1 MSAGRIALLL
11 VVFSGQLLFAQ
22 EKLSVRI
29 RCDVDRLQRP
39 AKLIVTIRDIG
50 KWTELTS
57 ESNNGSF
64 ELTGTLLEPSF
75 AYVVLKYGDALD
87 RGPRMGNI
95 LEVFLSGGL
104 TKISTRDSLRDARVE
119 GGSEQKDLILLK
131 GLLKPLKAGA
141 VGERKQAITNYVK
154 LHSDSYVSL
163 YAIQNLSREGSFTL
177 EAAEVKPLFAM
188 LSQRMQ
194 RSQTGLELQ
203 KDIALAEQTAIGA
216 IAPDFSQADTAGVTF
231 RLRSLRGKYVLIDF
245 WASWCKPCRADNPA
259 LVRTFE
265 KYKSRNFTMLGVSL
279 DNSKGAWLK
288 AIRKDRL
295 AWTHVSDLKFWKN
308 EVALQYGVKT
318 VPQNYLIGP
327 DGKIIARNLSMTEL
341 PAMLEK
347 VLPR

>member
-1 MSAGRIALLL
+1 MRRKIVLLL
-11 VVFSGQLLFAQ
+11 FFSTQLLFAQ
-22 EKLSVRI
+22 EKLNVRI
-29 RCDVDRLQRP
+29 RCDIGSLHRP

-50 KWTELTS
+50 QWTELTS
-57 ESNNGSF
+57 ESSNGSF
-64 ELTGTLLEPSF
+64 DLTGTLREPSF
-75 AYVVLKYGDALD
+75 AYVVLKYSDAVD

-104 TKISTRDSLRDARVE
+104 TKITAKDSLRDAQVE
-119 GGSEQKDLILLK
+119 GGPEQKDLVMLS
-131 GLLKPLKAGA
+131 GLLKPLRPGA
-141 VGERKQAITNYVK
+141 VAERKQAIRNYVK

-163 YAIQNLSREGSFTL
+163 YAIQNLPKEGSFTL
-177 EAAEVKPLFAM
+177 EAAEVKPIFAT
-188 LSQRMQ
+188 LSPRIQ
-194 RSQTGLELQ
+194 RSQTGMELQ

-216 IAPDFSQADTAGVTF
+216 IAPDFSQADTAGVAV

-245 WASWCKPCRADNPA
+245 WASWCKPCRVDNPA

-265 KYKSRNFTMLGVSL
+265 KYKSRNFTLLGVSL
-279 DNSKGAWLK
+279 DNSKGAWVK

>member
-1 MSAGRIALLL
+1 MSLDKIALLL
-11 VVFSGQLLFAQ
+11 VVFSAQLLFAQ
-22 EKLSVRI
+22 EKQNVRI
-29 RCDVDRLQRP
+29 RCEIGNLRQP

-50 KWTELTS
+50 QWTELTS
-57 ESNNGSF
+57 ESTNGIF
-64 ELTGTLLEPSF
+64 DLTGTLREPSF
-75 AYVVLKYGDALD
+75 AYVVLKYGNALD

-104 TKISTRDSLRDARVE
+104 TKITTKDSLRESRVE
-119 GGSEQKDLILLK
+119 GGQEQQGLALLS
-131 GLLKPLKAGA
+131 GILKPLKPGGVA
-141 VGERKQAITNYVK
+141 ERKQAIRNYVK

-163 YAIQNLSREGSFTL
+163 YAIQNLSKEGSFTL
-177 EAAEVKPLFAM
+177 DAAAVKPIFAT
-188 LSQRMQ
+188 LSPRMQ

-216 IAPDFSQADTAGVTF
+216 IAPDFSQSDTAGVTF